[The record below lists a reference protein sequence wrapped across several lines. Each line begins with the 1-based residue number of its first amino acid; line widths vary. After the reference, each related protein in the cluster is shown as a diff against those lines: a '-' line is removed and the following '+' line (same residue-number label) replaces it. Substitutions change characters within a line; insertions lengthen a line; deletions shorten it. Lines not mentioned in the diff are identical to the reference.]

1 MLLMPYGVIQEIT
14 GECISKER
22 LILCL
27 YYRGLYKGRIILPWE
42 TFCDPT
48 ERLQQ
53 TQVLLDFI
61 RTVEK
66 SIWWDENPV
75 ILGGDFNINLNITE
89 EREAYDQIV
98 DFGFIDTYSTANG
111 CYSCCSGEESYL
123 GCTYAVLGNP
133 YSGEEEFKRIDYIFV
148 I

>member
-1 MLLMPYGVIQEIT
+1 MPYQVIQEIS
-14 GECISKER
+14 GEYISKER

-42 TFCDPT
+42 AFCDPT

-61 RTVEK
+61 RMVERF
-66 SIWWDENPV
+66 IWWDENPV

-98 DFGFIDTYSTANG
+98 DLDLSILIAQLMAVTP
-111 CYSCCSGEESYL
+111 
-123 GCTYAVLGNP
+123 AVLTKKAILGVLML
-133 YSGEEEFKRIDYIFV
+133 F
-148 I
+148 

>member
-22 LILCL
+22 LILYL

-61 RTVEK
+61 RTVERF
-66 SIWWDENPV
+66 IWWDENPV

-98 DFGFIDTYSTANG
+98 DLDLSILIAQLMAVTP
-111 CYSCCSGEESYL
+111 
-123 GCTYAVLGNP
+123 AVLTKKAILGVLML
-133 YSGEEEFKRIDYIFV
+133 F
-148 I
+148 